1 MKSITTRTAIITLEK
16 ENFVRMTMRED
27 VYLDLKDM
35 KDNHLAEQEIASYK
49 PHVILIDTRNNSM
62 SSDEARKYTSSD
74 KPTKYRLALAI
85 FFKDLSGRIGAN
97 SLINI
102 YQPKVLTK
110 KFEKESEAIKWLNNI
125 LTKVDIFTT

>member
-49 PHVILIDTRNNSM
+49 PHVILIDTRNSSM

-74 KPTKYRLALAI
+74 EPTKYRLALAI
-85 FFKDLSGRIGAN
+85 LFKNLSGRIGAN

-102 YQPKVLTK
+102 YQPKVLTE
-110 KFEKESEAIKWLNNI
+110 KFEKESEAIKWLDNI
-125 LTKVDIFTT
+125 LTNYVK

>member
-49 PHVILIDTRNNSM
+49 PHVILIDTRNSSM
-62 SSDEARKYTSSD
+62 SSDEARKYTSGD
-74 KPTKYRLALAI
+74 EPTKYRLALALL
-85 FFKDLSGRIGAN
+85 FKDLSGRIGAN

-102 YQPKVLTK
+102 YQPKVLTE
-110 KFEKESEAIKWLNNI
+110 KFEKESEAIKWLDNI
-125 LTKVDIFTT
+125 LTNYLK

>member
-49 PHVILIDTRNNSM
+49 PHVILIDTRNSSM

-74 KPTKYRLALAI
+74 EPTKYRLALALL
-85 FFKDLSGRIGAN
+85 FKDLSGRIGAN

-102 YQPKVLTK
+102 YQPKVLTE
-110 KFEKESEAIKWLNNI
+110 KFEKESEAIKWLDNI
-125 LTKVDIFTT
+125 LTNYLK

>member
-35 KDNHLAEQEIASYK
+35 KDNHLAEQKIASYK
-49 PHVILIDTRNNSM
+49 PHVILIDTRNSSM

-74 KPTKYRLALAI
+74 EPTKYRLALAI
-85 FFKDLSGRIGAN
+85 LFKDLSGRIGAN

-102 YQPKVLTK
+102 YQPKVLTE
-110 KFEKESEAIKWLNNI
+110 KFEKESEAIKWLDDI
-125 LTKVDIFTT
+125 LSNYLK